1 MSLGHT
7 THLQTPDSPEPPHT
21 MAELTLTL
29 PNGTFVPQLAFGL
42 YKVPADDEGVTIISE
57 AIKVSVWEATRIAI
71 LRYL

>member
-1 MSLGHT
+1 MSLWHS
-7 THLQTPDSPEPPHT
+7 LEPPPHT
-21 MAELTLTL
+21 MVELTLTL